1 MEKSQI
7 AEMLAPFALSAQ
19 TAKSATNRVESALS
33 KQGTPAQLLSG
44 IALSMRGLR
53 DKVDENSSD
62 YGSVLALETAF
73 TFATAIAKK
82 GSEKATKTREV
93 WADTQEEAQAIK
105 AAQKAVKPT
114 KPAKPAKKT
123 KSLNETVGEYWEG
136 VAESNALEALLEGKA
151 ITLEAL
157 VAALAAR
164 R

>member
-93 WADTQEEAQAIK
+93 WADSQEEAQAIK
-105 AAQKAVKPT
+105 AAQTPSKPKKAQK
-114 KPAKPAKKT
+114 
-123 KSLNETVGEYWEG
+123 
-136 VAESNALEALLEGKA
+136 VAEPQAQTSF
-151 ITLEAL
+151 TLEEVQAL
-157 VAALAAR
+157 FNRILAGR
-164 R
+164 